1 MSDPYRP
8 NGRLLTSGNTCRCRM
23 GGQRPLEPVVF
34 VTLHLQDGNWSH
46 TRAVSHKC
54 DPPRPRQFSRSQRLA
69 ENEDDSLIVE
79 PSLRI
84 TLSVIC

>member
-1 MSDPYRP
+1 
-8 NGRLLTSGNTCRCRM
+8 M
-23 GGQRPLEPVVF
+23 GGQRLLEPVIF

-46 TRAVSHKC
+46 THAVSHKC

-84 TLSVIC
+84 TFVGYLLMQHRLITLTENQLCNFYSF